1 MKTEISDTNIDW
13 EKNQS
18 QTIDLLRFPLV
29 ICVVFIHMF
38 PYITLVTNM
47 DFPMLSSHGIYNIL
61 GIIFSNVLPSIA
73 VPSFFLFSGYLFF
86 ANFKD
91 WSWNG
96 YKEKLRRRV
105 KSLLI
110 PYLLWNL
117 IPIIMDLIRQII
129 LAIKNNSYNFTNL
142 CIPKISVMQLFIEN
156 CRINTNLNL
165 CGGTTYMSYP
175 LNLSLW
181 FLRDLIIVCILT
193 PIIYYLIKKTRLGII
208 LIFALGYIINIT
220 IPIPG
225 FSFVSL
231 FFFSL
236 GAYFAINGINIAK
249 FSRRYSTFCIPIS
262 IVLLIVCTFTLN
274 RYLLDIFIIIGIFAA
289 FAIASNLIE
298 KYNVKPNTFLVKSSF
313 FIYASHF
320 IDVLIWETPVSF
332 CKKLLGRFV
341 IGNETYIQ
349 QCASYLLAPFLA
361 IGICLLGYY
370 LLSRFMPKLCGILCG
385 NR

>member
-1 MKTEISDTNIDW
+1 MKTEIYDTNIDW
-13 EKNQS
+13 VKNQS

-29 ICVVFIHMF
+29 ICVVFIHIF
-38 PYITLVTNM
+38 PDITLVTDT
-47 DFPMLSSHGIYNIL
+47 DFPILSSQCLYNVF
-61 GIIFSNVLPSIA
+61 GIIFSNVLPCIA

-96 YKEKLRRRV
+96 YKGKLRKRV

-117 IPIIMDLIRQII
+117 IPLFIGIILQII
-129 LAIKNNSYNFTNL
+129 
-142 CIPKISVMQLFIEN
+142 ISVKNHQSFNHIYN
-156 CRINTNLNL
+156 CLLSNSRWNPLQPTNV
-165 CGGTTYMSYP
+165 P
-175 LNLSLW
+175 LW

-262 IVLLIVCTFTLN
+262 IVLLIVCTITLN

-289 FAIASNLIE
+289 FAIASYLIE
-298 KYNVKPNTFLVKSSF
+298 KYNVKPNTFLVKSCF

-320 IDVLIWETPVSF
+320 VDVLIWETPVSF
-332 CKKLLGRFV
+332 SKKLLGRFV